1 MEKLQ
6 QHPLTRML
14 KKNNFTWTVGHEK
27 VFKDLKQ
34 AMVQAPVLALPD
46 FSKELMVKC
55 DASGGGHWS
64 RPSSRVTHSFFRPSF
79 ARELIITINL

>member
-55 DASGGGHWS
+55 DASGVGIGA
-64 RPSSRVTHSFFRPSF
+64 VLLQ
-79 ARELIITINL
+79 E